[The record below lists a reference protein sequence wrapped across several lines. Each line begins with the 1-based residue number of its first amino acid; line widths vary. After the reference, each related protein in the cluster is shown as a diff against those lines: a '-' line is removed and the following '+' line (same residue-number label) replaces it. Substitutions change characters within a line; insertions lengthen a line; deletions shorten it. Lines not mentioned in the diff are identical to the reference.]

1 MENYNEKYS
10 KDLKDKIVK
19 ESQEPKRG
27 LENRSGR
34 IFGGSVLVIIGAFL
48 LARQFGI
55 ELPEWL
61 FSWGTLLI
69 AFGLFIGAKHS
80 FRGIGWLIPIIIGGV
95 ILIENFIPDLSIKH
109 YIWPL
114 LIICLGLFM
123 IFRPRHHHRR
133 DWGWEPGVSSEDSID
148 ATSIFGSTK
157 KSIISKDFKGGDITT
172 VFGGTDLNLTQAD
185 INGTVVIDVTQVFGG
200 TKLIVPAHWSI
211 QSDVVCIFGGIEDK
225 RPQSKDITDPP
236 KVLKLDGTCIFG
248 GIEIK
253 SF

>member
-10 KDLKDKIVK
+10 KDLKDKIVT
-19 ESQEPKRG
+19 EAQEPRRG

-34 IFGGSVLVIIGAFL
+34 IFGGSVLVIIGGIL
-48 LARQFGI
+48 LVRQLGV
-55 ELPEWL
+55 ELPEWIL
-61 FSWGTLLI
+61 SWGTLLI
-69 AFGLFIGAKHS
+69 ALGLFIGARHS
-80 FRGIGWLIPIIIGGV
+80 FRGIGWMIPIIIGGV
-95 ILIENFIPDLSIKH
+95 ILIENFVPDLSVKH

-114 LIICLGLFM
+114 LIICFGLFM
-123 IFRPRHHHRR
+123 IFRPRHHRR
-133 DWGWEPGVSSEDSID
+133 DWGWNPEVSYEDFID
-148 ATSIFGSTK
+148 VTSIFGSTK
-157 KSIISKDFKGGDITT
+157 KNIISKDFKGGDITT

-225 RPQSKDITDPP
+225 RPQSKDIPDSP
-236 KVLKLDGTCIFG
+236 KILKLDGTCIFG

>member
-1 MENYNEKYS
+1 MENYS
-10 KDLKDKIVK
+10 KDLTDKIVK
-19 ESQEPKRG
+19 EAKEPKRV
-27 LENRSGR
+27 LDNRSGR
-34 IFGGSVLVIIGAFL
+34 IFGGSVLVIIGGFL
-48 LARQFGI
+48 LARQLGI
-55 ELPEWL
+55 ELPEWI

-80 FRGIGWLIPIIIGGV
+80 FRGLGWMIPIAIGGF
-95 ILIENFIPDLSIKH
+95 ILIESFMPELSVKH

-114 LIICLGLFM
+114 LIICFGLYM
-123 IFRPRHHHRR
+123 ILRPRRNPR
-133 DWGWEPGVSSEDSID
+133 DWGWAPEISSEDSID

-157 KSIISKDFKGGDITT
+157 KNVISKDFKGGDITT

-200 TKLIVPAHWSI
+200 TKLIVPAHWTI
-211 QSDVVCIFGGIEDK
+211 KSDVVCIFGGIEDK
-225 RPQSKDITDPP
+225 RPQTKDFPDSP

>member
-1 MENYNEKYS
+1 MEDYNEKYS
-10 KDLKDKIVK
+10 KDLRDKIVR
-19 ESQEPKRG
+19 EAQEPRRR
-27 LENRSGR
+27 LEHRSGR
-34 IFGGSVLVIIGAFL
+34 VFGGSVLVIIGAVL
-48 LARQFGI
+48 LARQYGI

-61 FSWGTLLI
+61 FSWGTLLV
-69 AFGLFIGAKHS
+69 ALGLFIGAKHS
-80 FRGIGWLIPIIIGGV
+80 FRGFGWFIPIIIGGV
-95 ILIENFIPDLSIKH
+95 ILIENFVPELSIRH

-114 LIICLGLFM
+114 LIICFGLFM

-185 INGTVVIDVTQVFGG
+185 INGTVMIDVTQVFGG

-211 QSDVVCIFGGIEDK
+211 KSDVVCIFGGIEDK

-236 KVLKLDGTCIFG
+236 KILKLDGTCIFG

>member
-10 KDLKDKIVK
+10 NDLKDKMGN
-19 ESQEPKRG
+19 ESRDPNKR

-34 IFGGSVLVIIGAFL
+34 VFGGSVLVIIGAFL
-48 LARQFGI
+48 LARQVGI
-55 ELPEWL
+55 ALPEWL

-69 AFGLFIGAKHS
+69 ALGLFIGAKHA
-80 FRGIGWLIPIIIGGV
+80 FRGIGWMMPIIIGGV
-95 ILIENFIPDLSIKH
+95 ILIENFMPELSIKH

-114 LIICLGLFM
+114 LIICFGLFM
-123 IFRPRHHHRR
+123 IFRPRHHRR
-133 DWGWEPGVSSEDSID
+133 DWDWDRGVSSEDSID

-157 KSIISKDFKGGDITT
+157 KNIISKDFKGGDITT

-185 INGTVVIDVTQVFGG
+185 INGTVVIDVTQIFGG
-200 TKLIVPAHWSI
+200 TKLIVPAHWNI
-211 QSDVVCIFGGIEDK
+211 KSDVVCIFGGIEDK
-225 RPQSKDITDPP
+225 RPQSKDIPDSP

>member
-10 KDLKDKIVK
+10 KDLKDKIVA
-19 ESQEPKRG
+19 EAQEPRRG

-34 IFGGSVLVIIGAFL
+34 IFGGSVLVIIGGIL
-48 LARQFGI
+48 LVRQLGV
-55 ELPEWL
+55 ELPEWIL
-61 FSWGTLLI
+61 SWGTLLI
-69 AFGLFIGAKHS
+69 AVGLFIGAKHS
-80 FRGIGWLIPIIIGGV
+80 FRGIGWMIPIIIGGV
-95 ILIENFIPDLSIKH
+95 ILIENFVPDLSVKH

-114 LIICLGLFM
+114 LIICFGLFM
-123 IFRPRHHHRR
+123 IFRPRHHRR
-133 DWGWEPGVSSEDSID
+133 DWGWNPEVSSEDFID

-157 KSIISKDFKGGDITT
+157 KNIISKDFKGGDITT

-185 INGTVVIDVTQVFGG
+185 ISGTVVIDVTQVFGG

-225 RPQSKDITDPP
+225 RPQSKDIPDSP
-236 KVLKLDGTCIFG
+236 KILKLDGTCIFG

>member
-1 MENYNEKYS
+1 MENYS
-10 KDLKDKIVK
+10 KDLKDVK
-19 ESQEPKRG
+19 GDQEPKRG

-34 IFGGSVLVIIGAFL
+34 TFAGSILVIIGAIL
-48 LARQFGI
+48 LARQFGVNF
-55 ELPEWL
+55 PEWL

-69 AFGLFIGAKHS
+69 TLGLFIGAKHS
-80 FRGIGWLIPIIIGGV
+80 FRGLGWLIPIVIGGF
-95 ILIENFIPDLSIKH
+95 ILIETFMPDLSVKH

-114 LIICLGLFM
+114 LIICFGLFI
-123 IFRPRHHHRR
+123 IFRPRHHRR
-133 DWGWEPGVSSEDSID
+133 DWGWSPEVSSEDYID

-157 KSIISKDFKGGDITT
+157 KNVISKDFKGGDITT

-200 TKLIVPAHWSI
+200 TKLIVPAHWNI

-225 RPQSKDITDPP
+225 RPQTKEIPDST
-236 KVLKLDGTCIFG
+236 KVIKLDGTCIFG